1 MERPTTED
9 ALRLG
14 LHQMEKALSFKEL
27 NAFFDFKCT
36 TSLFDCVL
44 YLVPIAKSLFLLAM
58 NILSFAAIGVV

>member
-1 MERPTTED
+1 
-9 ALRLG
+9 
-14 LHQMEKALSFKEL
+14 MEKALRSEEL
-27 NAFFDFKCT
+27 NAFLDFKCT